1 LKILRANRRKTI
13 IWCNYVS
20 TIEYLKAFLSYNK
33 IVSHVI
39 YGSTSIEERDII
51 IKEFNSNSNFEV
63 LITNPNTLAESVSL
77 HYQCHDAIYYELN
90 YNLSFFLQSRDRIHR
105 LGIKDSDQTNYYIL
119 MSNFNGGQFSLD
131 SKIYSA
137 LKIKEKKLLE
147 SIQKNLF
154 FDIDKIDEKSY
165 VEVDI

>member
-1 LKILRANRRKTI
+1 
-13 IWCNYVS
+13 
-20 TIEYLKAFLSYNK
+20 
-33 IVSHVI
+33 
-39 YGSTSIEERDII
+39 
-51 IKEFNSNSNFEV
+51 
-63 LITNPNTLAESVSL
+63 
-77 HYQCHDAIYYELN
+77 
-90 YNLSFFLQSRDRIHR
+90 
-105 LGIKDSDQTNYYIL
+105 